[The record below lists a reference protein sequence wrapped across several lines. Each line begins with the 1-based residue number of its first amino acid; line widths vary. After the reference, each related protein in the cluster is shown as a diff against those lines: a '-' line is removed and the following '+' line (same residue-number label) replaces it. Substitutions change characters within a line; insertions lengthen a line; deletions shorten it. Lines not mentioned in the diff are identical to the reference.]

1 MRIGRYLM
9 RVGRDPMRKNREF
22 SACERLPGATDC
34 FSASMTPPSAPSRP
48 SESAPSVSLKR
59 LCTALGKPVRWQL
72 LAELATG
79 EPLRVAQFA
88 KAVGLGPDTT
98 SKHLITLRTAGIAE
112 FAENRL
118 YCLHDRFM
126 PDPDKWEIDFGHCV
140 VRLPQPK
147 VGKRKSR

>member
-1 MRIGRYLM
+1 
-9 RVGRDPMRKNREF
+9 
-22 SACERLPGATDC
+22 
-34 FSASMTPPSAPSRP
+34 MTPPSAPSRS
-48 SESAPSVSLKR
+48 SESASPVSLKR

-98 SKHLITLRTAGIAE
+98 SKHLMTLRAAGIAE

-118 YCLHDRFM
+118 YRLHDRFM
-126 PDPDKWEIDFGHCV
+126 PDADKWEIDFGHCV

-147 VGKRKSR
+147 VGKRKRKSR

>member
-1 MRIGRYLM
+1 
-9 RVGRDPMRKNREF
+9 
-22 SACERLPGATDC
+22 
-34 FSASMTPPSAPSRP
+34 MTPIAPFGI
-48 SESAPSVSLKR
+48 R
-59 LCTALGKPVRWQL
+59 LTCITQAALHRTRLVRWQL

-88 KAVGLGPDTT
+88 KAVGLSPDTT